1 MVYEGFYQVCC
12 TFLSLLEWGA
22 QPELRAAEQI
32 PFWGWQTAA
41 AKNPAVGFYFWIK
54 QSENLAIPFCNE
66 VCIVSNCSF
75 LVVPPMVMPGWLFL
89 LPSDGSLGNCVPGSR
104 FPSPLA
110 MLTLHLILDVLP
122 LPLAFLPLPPDFCE
136 I

>member
-66 VCIVSNCSF
+66 VWIVSNCSF
-75 LVVPPMVMPGWLFL
+75 LVVPPHGDARLAFPAPLRWIPWELCTWIQI
-89 LPSDGSLGNCVPGSR
+89 SISLGDAHIASDFGCPPSSPWFSPTSPR
-104 FPSPLA
+104 FL
-110 MLTLHLILDVLP
+110 
-122 LPLAFLPLPPDFCE
+122 
-136 I
+136 